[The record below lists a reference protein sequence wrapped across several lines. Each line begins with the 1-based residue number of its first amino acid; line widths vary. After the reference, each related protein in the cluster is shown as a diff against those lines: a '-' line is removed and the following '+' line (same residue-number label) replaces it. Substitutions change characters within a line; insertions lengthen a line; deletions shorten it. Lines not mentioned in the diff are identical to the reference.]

1 MIKLKYGASVISLPG
16 AVRDK
21 IGEATGADLRV
32 LIAISGGAASDD
44 EIAAI
49 CKMSADDVR
58 GSLAFWRGAGVIEG
72 DSEKKPRGQTP
83 SDIAARVYTGDE
95 IEKICKEDKSIGLLI
110 TKCQEILG
118 LHTFTHAESSSM
130 IYLCQGLGLDAEY
143 IMLLCSYYAKRE
155 RITVRFIEKKAIS
168 LYDDGVKT
176 LPALEAYLSGET
188 KRRDVENTV
197 RKLFGLGERALVP
210 REREYISNWTKWEM
224 SDELIRCAYEET
236 VTNTD
241 RPTLAYANAI
251 LENWH
256 ASGVE
261 NGAQA
266 DEKKKEYKSKT
277 TKKTKKTKTD
287 PGFDLDEFFD
297 LAIARGEGKEENK

>member
-1 MIKLKYGASVISLPG
+1 MIKLKYGESVISLPG

-21 IGEATGADLRV
+21 TGEATGGDLRV
-32 LIAISGGAASDD
+32 LIAVAGGATDEN

-58 GSLAFWRGAGVIEG
+58 GSLAFWRGAGIIEG
-72 DSEKKPRGQTP
+72 ESDRKVRGETP
-83 SDIAARVYTGDE
+83 SDIASRVYTGEE
-95 IEKICKEDKSIGLLI
+95 IETICKEDKSVGLL
-110 TKCQEILG
+110 TSKCQEILG
-118 LHTFTHAESSSM
+118 SRVFTHAESSSV
-130 IYLCQGLGLDAEY
+130 IYLCRGLGLDAEY

-155 RITVRFIEKKAIS
+155 KITVRFIEKKAIS

-224 SDELIRCAYEET
+224 SDELIRRAYEET

-256 ASGVE
+256 SSGVE

-266 DEKKKEYKSKT
+266 DEKKKEFKSKT
-277 TKKTKKTKTD
+277 PKKTKKTKTD

-297 LAIARGEGKEENK
+297 LAIARGEGKNDNK